1 MQSFEIPVGL
11 MKNALDTML
20 TVNKRKFANEKKMLL
35 PRVAEAIQNDL
46 EQLQIIAD
54 NVRAM
59 GSFDDILI
67 VSRKNEIV
75 KGKSAT

>member
-35 PRVAEAIQNDL
+35 PRVAEAVQNDL

>member
-35 PRVAEAIQNDL
+35 PRVAEAVQNDL

-54 NVRAM
+54 NVRTM